1 MTKITAKTVLRH
13 SLYFLIFL
21 LFLLAT
27 TNAGNVRRY
36 HRHHQQ
42 QQQKKAIQDDYDITD
57 YSSGVFVDRVP
68 IVSDT
73 SSSTSTRK
81 TSHNYSKTNRYT
93 NIPSKLRK
101 FREDINDN
109 NNDSVERKR
118 WLQELFVQK
127 KKAAKF

>member
-1 MTKITAKTVLRH
+1 MTKMTAKTVLRH

-73 SSSTSTRK
+73 SSSTSTK
-81 TSHNYSKTNRYT
+81 KASHNYSKTNRYT

-101 FREDINDN
+101 FREDINNNN

-127 KKAAKF
+127 KK